1 MEIKNLSGGRRQ
13 ITLDPQDGLICS
25 NAEDGT
31 LEFIPRNEEY
41 LFAKSY
47 DEHSDDEE
55 NPYTKMDEYLRGV
68 EPFSILYMIYKLHIA
83 EASPEKLSAYTYLFD
98 EAVEAVKERIY
109 EGEKFD
115 FSGFND
121 GAKIEDMNEWN
132 SMHYILKILI
142 NDQLYAPINY
152 LDKNIDFTLQDFESI
167 LEKED
172 D

>member
-1 MEIKNLSGGRRQ
+1 MEVKNLKDGRRS
-13 ITLDPQDGLICS
+13 IVLEPQDGLICS

-41 LFAKSY
+41 LFAQSY
-47 DEHSDDEE
+47 DEYSDDEE
-55 NPYTKMDEYLRGV
+55 NPYTKMDEYMRGV

-83 EASPEKLSAYTYLFD
+83 DSGMEKLSAYSYLFE
-98 EAVEAVKERIY
+98 EAVEDVKDRIY

-115 FSGFND
+115 FRGFND

-142 NDQLYAPINY
+142 NDQLYAPIKY
-152 LDKNIDFTLQDFESI
+152 AEENIDFTLKDFEDV
-167 LEKED
+167 LTEED
-172 D
+172 